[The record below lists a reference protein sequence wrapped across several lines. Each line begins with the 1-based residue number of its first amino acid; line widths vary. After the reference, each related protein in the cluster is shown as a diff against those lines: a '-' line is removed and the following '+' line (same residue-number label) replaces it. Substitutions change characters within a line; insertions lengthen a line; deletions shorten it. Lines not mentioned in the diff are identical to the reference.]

1 MGMLTRESIYRGDD
15 QTEMMKMHPELPLLQ
30 FTSLTFNVV
39 QQICEQIQ
47 VSHSTLV
54 KNQKEISVDDM
65 LISKK
70 IKHVGKEPMLEE
82 RARKQLVTQLNGKV
96 YLQMMCLIR
105 S

>member
-1 MGMLTRESIYRGDD
+1 
-15 QTEMMKMHPELPLLQ
+15 MMKMHPELPLLQ
-30 FTSLTFNVV
+30 FTSLTFNVF

-54 KNQKEISVDDM
+54 KNQKEISMDDM

-82 RARKQLVTQLNGKV
+82 RTRKQLVTQLNGKA